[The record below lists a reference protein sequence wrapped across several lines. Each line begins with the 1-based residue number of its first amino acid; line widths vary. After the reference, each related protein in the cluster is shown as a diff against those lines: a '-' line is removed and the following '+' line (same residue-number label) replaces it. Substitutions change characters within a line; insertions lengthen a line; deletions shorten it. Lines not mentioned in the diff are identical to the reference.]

1 MTRRNGVRRT
11 CHKTRKTKKAS
22 AMHLKINGLNFHL
35 EDRGNSDGL
44 PLVFLHSWAG
54 SSRSWKYVVAAL
66 PSRLRPIAID
76 QRGWGRSGSPSSG
89 FQLADLASDAKEI
102 VKALKLDRYV
112 LVGHSMG
119 GKVAQLIASERPEK
133 LSGLILVA
141 PAMPGPMHRPP
152 EVREGMVGVMN
163 SAALIQQTIDNT
175 LTAKRLSSEVNAQVI
190 EDALGGSPEA
200 KRAWPMSTSQED
212 IRERVGRIQVPTLV
226 VANEL
231 DKVDPVPELRA
242 ELLPRI
248 PHAEMKIIP
257 ATGHLSP
264 LESPLE
270 LAEIIGQF
278 SERLSQDK

>member
-1 MTRRNGVRRT
+1 
-11 CHKTRKTKKAS
+11 
-22 AMHLKINGLNFHL
+22 MHLKINGLNL
-35 EDRGNSDGL
+35 NVEDRANSDGL

-66 PSRLRPIAID
+66 PNRLRPIAID
-76 QRGWGRSGSPSSG
+76 QRGWGRSDSPSSG
-89 FQLADLASDAKEI
+89 FQLADLASDAKEV

-141 PAMPGPMHRPP
+141 PAMPGPMHRPS
-152 EVREGMVGVMN
+152 EVREGMVRVMN
-163 SAALIQQTIDNT
+163 SAALVQQTIDNT
-175 LTAKRLSSEVNAQVI
+175 LTAKRLTAEVNAQVI

-200 KRAWPMSTSQED
+200 KHAWPMATSQED
-212 IRERVGRIQVPTLV
+212 IRDRVSRIRVLTLV
-226 VANEL
+226 IANEL
-231 DKVDPVPELRA
+231 DKVDPVAELQA

-264 LESPLE
+264 LESPNE
-270 LAEIIGQF
+270 LAEIISHF
-278 SERLSQDK
+278 SKKLGQDK

>member
-1 MTRRNGVRRT
+1 
-11 CHKTRKTKKAS
+11 
-22 AMHLKINGLNFHL
+22 MHLKINGLNLHL

-54 SSRSWKYVVAAL
+54 STRSWKYVVAAL
-66 PSRLRPIAID
+66 PNRLRPITVD
-76 QRGWGRSGSPSSG
+76 QRGWGRSESHSSG
-89 FQLADLASDAKEI
+89 FQLADLASDAKEV

-133 LSGLILVA
+133 LSGLVLVA

-152 EVREGMVGVMN
+152 GVREGMVGVMN

-175 LTAKRLSSEVNAQVI
+175 LTAKRLSAEVNAQVI
-190 EDALGGSPEA
+190 EDGLRGSPEA
-200 KRAWPMSTSQED
+200 KRAWPISTSQED
-212 IRERVGRIQVPTLV
+212 IRERVSLIQVPTLV
-226 VANEL
+226 VAGEL
-231 DKVDPVPELRA
+231 DKVDPVSELQS

-264 LESPLE
+264 LESPIE
-270 LAEIIGQF
+270 LAEIISHF
-278 SERLSQDK
+278 SERLGQDK